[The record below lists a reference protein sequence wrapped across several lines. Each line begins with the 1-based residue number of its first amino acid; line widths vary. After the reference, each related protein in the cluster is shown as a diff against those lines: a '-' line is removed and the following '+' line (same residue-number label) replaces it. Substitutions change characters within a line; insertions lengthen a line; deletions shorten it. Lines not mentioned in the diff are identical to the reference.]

1 VFRRQVRLLRL
12 FLLTRPSIQTAL
24 SAEYAF
30 PRRFVNTARQLRA
43 LNSFMAQINT
53 GNSVEVL
60 TSEGTTSTSYT
71 SLATPGPTANAVA
84 GISGA
89 IEVTVSAN
97 ISIGTGATGAVGLYV
112 DGSPYFDGV
121 VSLGNNSGGSI
132 SVSTAGTITVPN
144 LTAAAS
150 HTFELFY
157 KTDDASVEATFSN
170 RVVNVQPV

>member
-1 VFRRQVRLLRL
+1 MFRRQVRLLRL

-121 VSLGNNSGGSI
+121 GRL
-132 SVSTAGTITVPN
+132 N
-144 LTAAAS
+144 LRLDGWDHHCPEPDRS
-150 HTFELFY
+150 
-157 KTDDASVEATFSN
+157 
-170 RVVNVQPV
+170 RVAHFRAVLQD